1 MPRHFPCTVSI
12 DVKEFADLGTT
23 RPEVVS
29 KIINSFHP
37 IKPIVAVQFL
47 GYDAKV
53 TFESE
58 AHKRE
63 VLANE
68 YVSIEGIE
76 CAVRGGGGGGP
87 RPQNVLVYNFPYET
101 PHAVVREAL
110 SPFGEVESVH
120 FRHWTHAQEICDG
133 VRTVRMVRSRAISRN
148 LVIDGFP
155 VKISYPGQ
163 ALECDICGESG
174 HIAKNC
180 SLRGNCLECGQSGH
194 FQRNCPVRLRWL
206 QRSVDSLDPVP
217 LGDVSGPPSGAS
229 PPGAGPPPV
238 VLSGVPPI
246 APLANQPDGVASE
259 ESSSVDVRDNQLD
272 EFASQSILADVSV
285 DGPVSASA
293 GPFGIQIGS
302 SQPRAESQ
310 IPNLSVPV
318 DTVTSDVSSDN
329 DSLVSVSE
337 EEITSSSNESNISE
351 HSSKNSSVISNTST
365 TKENI
370 SESNVMDNTSTTKV
384 NISESNVME
393 STCTIN
399 ENISNTKNSNV
410 NDNVSN
416 SRNVEIADSLTH
428 SGPNLVSPGS
438 FSGGAEAP
446 LSSVGVLDSAVRVSN
461 VPSGLRLSK
470 GSSSGVSKPAAARPS
485 GLRPGLR
492 KVISDWSLVARRKR

>member
-1 MPRHFPCTVSI
+1 MSRRFPCTVSL

-23 RPEVVS
+23 CREVVS

-37 IKPIVAVQFL
+37 IKPIVAVQFV

-63 VLANE
+63 VMANE

-76 CAVRGGGGGGP
+76 CAVRGGGP
-87 RPQNVLVYNFPYET
+87 RPQNVLVYNFPFEI

-120 FRHWTHAQEICDG
+120 FRHWTHAREICDG

-180 SLRGNCLECGQSGH
+180 SLRGKCLECRQSGH

-229 PPGAGPPPV
+229 PPGAEPPPV
-238 VLSGVPPI
+238 VLSGVPPF

-285 DGPVSASA
+285 VNPVSASE
-293 GPFGIQIGS
+293 GPFGIKIGS

-310 IPNLSVPV
+310 IPNLSTPV

-329 DSLVSVSE
+329 DSLVTVSE
-337 EEITSSSNESNISE
+337 GEITSNSDDSNVSE
-351 HSSKNSSVISNTST
+351 HST
-365 TKENI
+365 TDENI
-370 SESNVMDNTSTTKV
+370 SESNVMDNTSTSKENVSESNVMDNANTTKE

-393 STCTIN
+393 STC
-399 ENISNTKNSNV
+399 NV

-416 SRNVEIADSLTH
+416 SENVEIANGLTN
-428 SGPNLVSPGS
+428 SGSNLVSPGSSLNSVS

-446 LSSVGVLDSAVRVSN
+446 LSSVGVSDSAVRVSN

-470 GSSSGVSKPAAARPS
+470 GSNSGVITSCTVLATKKAPQYPAEIAE
-485 GLRPGLR
+485 
-492 KVISDWSLVARRKR
+492 

>member
-1 MPRHFPCTVSI
+1 M
-12 DVKEFADLGTT
+12 
-23 RPEVVS
+23 
-29 KIINSFHP
+29 
-37 IKPIVAVQFL
+37 
-47 GYDAKV
+47 
-53 TFESE
+53 
-58 AHKRE
+58 
-63 VLANE
+63 
-68 YVSIEGIE
+68 
-76 CAVRGGGGGGP
+76 
-87 RPQNVLVYNFPYET
+87 
-101 PHAVVREAL
+101 
-110 SPFGEVESVH
+110 
-120 FRHWTHAQEICDG
+120 
-133 VRTVRMVRSRAISRN
+133 
-148 LVIDGFP
+148 
-155 VKISYPGQ
+155 
-163 ALECDICGESG
+163 
-174 HIAKNC
+174 
-180 SLRGNCLECGQSGH
+180 
-194 FQRNCPVRLRWL
+194 
-206 QRSVDSLDPVP
+206 
-217 LGDVSGPPSGAS
+217 
-229 PPGAGPPPV
+229 

-337 EEITSSSNESNISE
+337 EEITISSNESNISE
-351 HSSKNSSVISNTST
+351 HSSKNSSVISDTST

-410 NDNVSN
+410 NDNVGN
-416 SRNVEIADSLTH
+416 SRNVEIADSVTH

-461 VPSGLRLSK
+461 VPWGLRLSK